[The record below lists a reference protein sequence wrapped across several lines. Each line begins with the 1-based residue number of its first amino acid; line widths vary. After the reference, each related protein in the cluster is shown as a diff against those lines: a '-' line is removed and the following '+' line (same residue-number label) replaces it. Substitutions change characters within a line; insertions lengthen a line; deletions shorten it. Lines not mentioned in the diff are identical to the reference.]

1 MKSLH
6 VLVAGTALT
15 LVTLCGCS
23 SERSYEEVDV
33 SGAVTVDGEPIP
45 AGSIMFIAT
54 DAQSPSGGGVIKDGR
69 YVAKVPP
76 GEKKVLIVGN
86 KVVGT
91 EPLYD
96 TPNSPTRD
104 KLETITPPSY
114 NAEHLTPLT
123 ADITGPVDNLDFD
136 VKTNGPGM

>member
-1 MKSLH
+1 MKSIH

-15 LVTLCGCS
+15 LSALCGCS
-23 SERSYEEVDV
+23 SERGYEEVDV
-33 SGAVTVDGEPIP
+33 AGAATVDGEPIP
-45 AGSIMFIAT
+45 AGSIMFIST

-76 GEKKVLIVGN
+76 GEKKVLIVGT
-86 KVVGT
+86 KVVGQ

-96 TPNSPTRD
+96 TPDSPTRD
-104 KLETITPPSY
+104 KLQTLTPPAY

-123 ADITGPVDNLDFD
+123 ATITEPTETLDFD
-136 VKTNGPGM
+136 VKTK